1 MVRLIQTQGLKEGEF
16 FCKWLKTRLLV
27 NNKNVLGAELGPTGS
42 GKSYRDLRKMEI
54 YYRDYLKK
62 DFPVENICFGVGE
75 IMKRLTSGELSKGD
89 ILMFEEAGANL
100 GSLDFQN
107 KVSKMF
113 TYVLQSFRS
122 MNIAIF
128 FNLPYLS
135 MLNKTARLLLHYSST
150 SVGINFQ
157 KKRNV
162 CKFFFHQVN
171 QTTGK
176 IYTKSPIVFNG
187 KRKRTIRMVGYSM
200 PSPWL
205 VEQYERKKAKYLSET
220 TTDYTEEI
228 RRIEYE
234 KMAKMERDSLTEK
247 QRKIKDLIESGLSYL
262 EVAEITETSH
272 SNISHTLKAI
282 KKKGYEVNI
291 PKKPKKIE
299 NNDFKPDIPSILT

>member
-1 MVRLIQTQGLKEGEF
+1 M
-16 FCKWLKTRLLV
+16 
-27 NNKNVLGAELGPTGS
+27 GAELGPTGS
-42 GKSYRDLRKMEI
+42 GKSYRDLRKAELW
-54 YYRDYLKK
+54 YEYHFKEL
-62 DFPVENICFGVGE
+62 FPIENICFGVGE
-75 IMKRLTSGELSKGD
+75 IMKRITSGELQRGD

-135 MLNKTARLLLHYSST
+135 MLNKTARMLLHYSST

-176 IYTKSPIVFNG
+176 IYTKCPIVYNG
-187 KRKRTIRMVGYSM
+187 RSKRTIKMIGYSI

-220 TTDYTEEI
+220 TTDYTDEI
-228 RRIEYE
+228 KRIEYE
-234 KMAKMERDSLTEK
+234 KLQRMERKDLTEK
-247 QRKIKDLIESGLSYL
+247 QREVKKLREQGLNQT
-262 EVAEITETSH
+262 EIAKMFGCCAQ
-272 SNISHTLKAI
+272 NISEIEKAI
-282 KKKGYEVNI
+282 KKKGYEVKLNEI
-291 PKKPKKIE
+291 PKETRYTKVE
-299 NNDFKPDIPSILT
+299 VGIPSL